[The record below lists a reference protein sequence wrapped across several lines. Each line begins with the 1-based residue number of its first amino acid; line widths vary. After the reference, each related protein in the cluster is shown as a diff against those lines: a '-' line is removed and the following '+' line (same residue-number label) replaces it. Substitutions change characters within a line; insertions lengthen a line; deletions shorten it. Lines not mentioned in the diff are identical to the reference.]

1 MSQEQC
7 FRLRG
12 QGVCWRRRVVAR
24 SLELTGGMQM
34 GGVQDYVEFMKQY
47 VWDLNTF
54 DSEKTQKAQ

>member
-1 MSQEQC
+1 M
-7 FRLRG
+7 
-12 QGVCWRRRVVAR
+12 AR